1 MRNKENELAA
11 VSLTFQQNA
20 KSGIVA
26 FENGYVTIAD
36 YPRADRAEILFTDG
50 TKEFIESG
58 STSEAMNY
66 EINNMVHMIE
76 GDLPNR
82 SLFLTKD
89 VIDILDQMQVLW
101 QNM

>member
-1 MRNKENELAA
+1 MPK
-11 VSLTFQQNA
+11 V
-20 KSGIVA
+20 GIVA

-101 QNM
+101 KNM

>member
-1 MRNKENELAA
+1 MPK
-11 VSLTFQQNA
+11 V
-20 KSGIVA
+20 GIVA

-58 STSEAMNY
+58 RTSEAMNY